1 MTAGDGVRGRREG
14 VDLSRVLEAQRS
26 LLRAPDSELLDEL
39 AHQAMDLVGADSAV
53 VSTTHDH
60 GFTVRA
66 VAGQHCSGADP
77 GDLIPWGRTL
87 SALAVRTGDG
97 QLSRDLG
104 NDERVDPPTCQDHG
118 NASSI
123 SAPLLDR
130 GEVVGAVS
138 VFTRRPDAFSDDHL
152 PVVSMCAEVAGTRLA
167 RALSEAHGEELREHL
182 TVSEQRLALAQRVTG
197 LAWWEYDARS
207 DRHVWSP
214 ELFDLL
220 GEQPGSF
227 RPTAQ
232 DYMRFVHPQDK
243 QPGVLFDESGEPIWE
258 HRPGLVFRVLRPD
271 GEART
276 VQAWTDVQRDADG
289 KLVRVF
295 GTLLD
300 VTDRER
306 AAQAVAASE
315 QRFRVAFD
323 HAPTGMIL
331 TSMNAATEGKVL
343 RANAAVLRLLGVD
356 ADEVVGHEVSRWL
369 HPDDLEESRGH
380 RAALVHTRG
389 DTRPV
394 ERRIVLKDGTVRQ
407 VWLTSAVFEDA
418 SPESPYVL
426 THVLDM
432 TESLAQQAELERLAM
447 TDTLTGL
454 ANRSLLEREVDRAM
468 GRLRAGLADGGVALL
483 LLDLDR
489 FKLVNDTLGHG
500 AGDSMLMEVATR
512 LRSVIGQPATVGRLG
527 GDEFVVLLSDVPDE
541 EGATAVAR
549 RVVDV
554 LREPIALPS
563 GRRLVSSCSV
573 GVTFVATGDHT
584 AEDLLREAD
593 LALYHAKDAGR
604 DQLAV
609 FDEALR
615 ARVVG
620 RVESESRLRRALES
634 GGLRLVLQ
642 PVVDLTEGGQGRI
655 TAHEA
660 LLRLQDPVLGVLQ
673 PQDFVEVASET
684 GLIVDVD
691 MWMLH
696 EVAGLLAEGGVPPD
710 TQVSVNI
717 SARTLELADFA
728 TQLDEIVAKHDA
740 PHSCLALEITE
751 SVLLEAGPGV
761 EQTVRDLRALG
772 VHVGLDDFGT
782 GYSALVHLQRFDLDF
797 LKIDRS
803 FVADLSEG
811 SRGLA
816 MVRAIANLAHSLGL
830 TVVAEGV
837 ETSEQADLL
846 RSLGCDR
853 GQGWLFGRPRTPD
866 PAGPHS

>member
-1 MTAGDGVRGRREG
+1 
-14 VDLSRVLEAQRS
+14 
-26 LLRAPDSELLDEL
+26 
-39 AHQAMDLVGADSAV
+39 
-53 VSTTHDH
+53 
-60 GFTVRA
+60 
-66 VAGQHCSGADP
+66 
-77 GDLIPWGRTL
+77 
-87 SALAVRTGDG
+87 
-97 QLSRDLG
+97 
-104 NDERVDPPTCQDHG
+104 
-118 NASSI
+118 
-123 SAPLLDR
+123 
-130 GEVVGAVS
+130 VVGALS
-138 VFTRRPDAFSDDHL
+138 VFSVRPEAFADHDL
-152 PVVSMCAEVAGTRLA
+152 PLVGLCAEVAGTRLA
-167 RALSEAHGEELREHL
+167 RALSEAQGEELREHL
-182 TVSEQRLALAQRVTG
+182 DVTEQRLATAQQVTG
-197 LAWWEYDARS
+197 LAGWEYDART
-207 DRHVWSP
+207 DQHHWSP
-214 ELFDLL
+214 ELFELL
-220 GEQPGSF
+220 GVEPGSF

-232 DYMRFVHPQDK
+232 DYARFIYPADRTEEIFDDHGQPIWDSQSGIVVRFV
-243 QPGVLFDESGEPIWE
+243 
-258 HRPGLVFRVLRPD
+258 RPD
-271 GEART
+271 GEVRT
-276 VQAWTDVQRDADG
+276 AQAWTDVQRDHEGD
-289 KLVRVF
+289 VERVF

-306 AAQAVAASE
+306 ATQAVAASE

-331 TSMNAATEGKVL
+331 TSMNPAIEGKVL
-343 RANAAVLRLLGVD
+343 RANAAVLALLGVD
-356 ADEVVGHEVSRWL
+356 AEEVVGHDVSKWL
-369 HPDDLEESRGH
+369 HPHDLEASRRH
-380 RAALVHTRG
+380 REALLGGRH

-394 ERRIVLKDGTVRQ
+394 ERRIILKNGGIRQ

-454 ANRSLLEREVDRAM
+454 ANRSLLEREVDRAL
-468 GRLRAGLADGGVALL
+468 GRLRAGHADGGVALL

-512 LRSVIGQPATVGRLG
+512 LRSAIGQPATVGRLG
-527 GDEFVVLLSDVPDE
+527 GDEFVVLLSDVADE
-541 EGATAVAR
+541 DAAAAVAR

-554 LREPIALPS
+554 LREPIALAS

-573 GVTFVATGDHT
+573 GVTFAATGEHT

-593 LALYHAKDAGR
+593 LALYQAKDAGR
-604 DQLAV
+604 DQFAV

-620 RVESESRLRRALES
+620 RVESEGRLRRALES

-642 PVVDLTEGGQGRI
+642 PVVDITDEGQGQV

-691 MWMLH
+691 MWMLN
-696 EVAGLLAEGGVPPD
+696 EVARLLAEGGVPPD

-717 SARTLELADFA
+717 SARTLELPDFA
-728 TQLDEIVAKHDA
+728 TQLIELLVKHDA
-740 PHSCLALEITE
+740 APGRLALEITE

-772 VHVGLDDFGT
+772 IHVGLDDFGT
-782 GYSALVHLQRFDLDF
+782 GYSALAHLQRFDLDF

-811 SRGLA
+811 PRGLA
-816 MVRAIANLAHSLGL
+816 MVQAVANLAHSLGL

-837 ETSEQADLL
+837 ETSEQSDLL

-853 GQGWLFGRPRTPD
+853 GQGWLFGRPTAPTTW
-866 PAGPHS
+866 